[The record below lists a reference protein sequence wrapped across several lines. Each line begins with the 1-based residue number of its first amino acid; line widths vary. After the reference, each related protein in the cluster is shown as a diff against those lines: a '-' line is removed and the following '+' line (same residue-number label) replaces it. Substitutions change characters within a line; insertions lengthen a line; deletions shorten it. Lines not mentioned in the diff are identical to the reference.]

1 MERQSLEVSRSM
13 CKSRKR
19 GTEGCC
25 NIMPYQP
32 LLRFVHRAMHSDE
45 VQGTA
50 LNQHQNSRVSED
62 HLTSGWTALQ
72 SGFSPAS
79 PRHMCY
85 CAFGTML
92 QCCRNVN
99 FG

>member
-1 MERQSLEVSRSM
+1 M

-25 NIMPYQP
+25 DVLLYWP
-32 LLRFVHRAMHSDE
+32 LLRYVYRAMHSDE
-45 VQGTA
+45 TQGTA
-50 LNQHQNSRVSED
+50 LNSTRIPED

-72 SGFSPAS
+72 SGYTPAS

-85 CAFGTML
+85 CDFGKKL

-99 FG
+99 LG